1 MSKVASAVVTV
12 PNKLGLHARPA
23 TIFVET
29 ASSKKSQITVR
40 RCDQDELVDGKS
52 VLHMMLLAATEGTR
66 IEITATGCDAD
77 EAEKD
82 LVRLLPSCP
91 LPFAL
96 AVLPLVVEMPQQA
109 QFRSWLLDRL
119 ATLRRERSDG

>member
-77 EAEKD
+77 EAVKD
-82 LVRLLPSCP
+82 LVRLVSSG
-91 LPFAL
+91 F
-96 AVLPLVVEMPQQA
+96 E
-109 QFRSWLLDRL
+109 
-119 ATLRRERSDG
+119 EE